1 MTSAPDQLGRAV
13 TSPVPSGKEALSFSA
28 NTVLTFVAQVSRNGL
43 TALAWAVIAR
53 ASGPKV
59 LGEIQVTHLFSNA
72 AIIFCN
78 LGLPIAI
85 IYFAGQK
92 RYPLPMIVGNAVTWG
107 IAASSGTIGLLWLG
121 RSFFARLLP
130 ISPTLYL
137 AGLAWILPLLLFYYL
152 NSVLLA
158 EKSFGQLVWIS
169 LIQGAANLIAVSVAS
184 FSLGFKVKGLILI
197 LMCATAFGVV
207 LQLWF
212 LRGAW
217 KHAPLLPSLAL
228 IRDSLSLGLKG
239 YFANMAQFMTYRF
252 DSFIVG
258 YISGSGPLG
267 LYAVAY
273 TIAEMLWYVPQ
284 IMALVLLPTTAS
296 SKPDEAKWRTAYV
309 CRLALLI
316 GLLSGAGCFVAAP
329 WLIPAFLGA
338 KFKYSVLLLWLL
350 LPGTIAFVYAKI
362 LSAHLT
368 GSGHPEYASW
378 GSFFSLIATLV
389 LDVLLIPRFGV
400 IAAAAISSIVYAAQA
415 AYLIGYFR
423 RTTGVAIGSI
433 LIPRR
438 ADWIRLKE
446 LNLLRLPRV
455 CWQSVALAAKG
466 TTT

>member
-1 MTSAPDQLGRAV
+1 MTNVANQPRRAA
-13 TSPVPSGKEALSFSA
+13 TSPAPAGRQKLSFSA
-28 NTVLTFVAQVSRNGL
+28 NTVLTFVSQVSRNGL

-59 LGEIQVTHLFSNA
+59 LGEIQVTYLFANA

-121 RSFFARLLP
+121 RSVFARLLP

-137 AGLAWILPLLLFYYL
+137 TGIGWILPLLLFNYL
-152 NSVLLA
+152 NSVLLG
-158 EKSFGQLVWIS
+158 EKRFGELVWIS
-169 LIQGAANLIAVSVAS
+169 LIQGSANLIAVSVAS
-184 FSLGFKVKGLILI
+184 FSLGFNAKGLVLV
-197 LMCATAFGVV
+197 LMLATAFGVV

-212 LRGAW
+212 LRGDW
-217 KHAPLLPSLAL
+217 KYAQLFPSLAL

-284 IMALVLLPTTAS
+284 IMATVLLPTTAS
-296 SKPDEAKWRTAYV
+296 SKSDEANWRTAYV

-329 WLIPAFLGA
+329 WLIPAFLGT
-338 KFKYSVLLLWLL
+338 KFSYSVLLLWLL
-350 LPGTIAFVYAKI
+350 LPGTMAFVYAKI
-362 LSAHLT
+362 LSADLT
-368 GSGHPEYASW
+368 GRGHPEYASW
-378 GSFFSLIATLV
+378 GALFSLIATLA

-400 IAAAAISSIVYAAQA
+400 IAAAAISSFVYAAQA
-415 AYLIGYFR
+415 AYLIGCFR
-423 RTTGVAIGSI
+423 RTTRVSMGSI

-438 ADWIRLKE
+438 ADWIGLKE
-446 LNLLRLPRV
+446 LNLVRLPRV

-466 TTT
+466 TAR